1 MRIKS
6 FNFKFSFGLLTCSLV
21 LLLTLLFLTINKF
34 NKLAPLSPS
43 SAFADVID
51 LDLNE
56 NLEPRIVALT
66 GFSADQLL
74 NIGIRPVAVPG
85 FRNLNDIDWD
95 GIPKI
100 QLDHSAGP
108 NIEQII
114 ASDPDYIISS
124 SIYSQFMPYVETVT
138 DAEVVYMDVDSIS
151 SIKDHIQ
158 TLGVIANREKAA
170 SDLVNSLYQAI
181 SANQTNDLDLK
192 VLAIFGTPH
201 SFFAFMPNTYLGD
214 LVKSSGGT
222 MGPEGLSSHK
232 VYKGLAPLSI
242 ESVIEYDPDVLLVL
256 FHGPESTSKQMF
268 ESDPLWKSLKAVNND
283 RMFFLSEDLYA
294 MRPGSNLRDAL
305 AEISSC
311 LNSVRVLR
319 ND

>member
-1 MRIKS
+1 MNIKP
-6 FNFKFSFGLLTCSLV
+6 FKFKATFGIVISGLVVFSAFALLTNNQLSELM
-21 LLLTLLFLTINKF
+21 L
-34 NKLAPLSPS
+34 LSPS
-43 SAFADVID
+43 STFADD
-51 LDLNE
+51 NDSALNE
-56 NLEPRIVALT
+56 KNTSRIVALT

-74 NIGIRPVAVPG
+74 NIGAAPVAVPG
-85 FRNLNDIDWD
+85 LRNLNDSDWD

-100 QLDHSAGP
+100 QLDHSSGP

-124 SIYSQFMPYVETVT
+124 SIYSQFMPYIESVT
-138 DAEVVYMDVDSIS
+138 DAEVIYMDVDSIS
-151 SIKDHIQ
+151 SIKDHIE
-158 TLGVIANREKAA
+158 TLGVIAKREKEA
-170 SDLVNSLYQAI
+170 SDLVDSLSQAI
-181 SANQTNDLDLK
+181 SGNQTRDLGLK

-201 SFFAFMPNTYLGD
+201 SFFAFMPRTYLGD
-214 LVKSSGGT
+214 LVESSGGT

-232 VYKGLAPLSI
+232 VYKGLAPLSM
-242 ESVIEYDPDVLLVL
+242 ESVMEYDPDVLLVL

-268 ESDPLWKSLKAVNND
+268 ESDPLWKSLKAVNKD

-294 MRPGSNLRDAL
+294 MRPGSNLSDAL

-311 LNSVRVLR
+311 LNSVSALR